1 MFLLSPFTIFAPMW
15 SKNKLKYVRS
25 LTQKKYRDAEGVFIA
40 EGPKAVGELAERFKC
55 RLLVGTAA
63 YLASRPPF
71 PADEVDEVSE
81 RELAQA
87 SALSTAHEVMAVFK
101 KPAAQTASPI
111 PLKGMTLMLD
121 GVQDPGNLGTI
132 IRLADWFGIATVV
145 CSRDCADAFAPKV
158 VQATMGALAR
168 VEVVQADLPTVLR
181 ALPADFPVFGTFM
194 DGPNLYGETL
204 PTDAVVIM
212 GNEGNGI
219 SEAVSRCV
227 NRRIHIPNYP
237 VGRHTV
243 ESLNVA
249 VAAAITCS
257 EFRRQGAFSLK
268 FKSL

>member
-1 MFLLSPFTIFAPMW
+1 MW

-25 LTQKKYRDAEGVFIA
+25 LTQKKHRDAEGVFIA

-55 RLLVGTAA
+55 RLLIATAA
-63 YLASRPPF
+63 YLKTQPPF
-71 PADEVDEVSE
+71 AADEVDEVSE

-87 SALSTAHEVMAVFK
+87 SALSTAHEVMAVFE
-101 KPAAQTASPI
+101 KPTAREAFRISTEG
-111 PLKGMTLMLD
+111 LTLMLD

-132 IRLADWFGIATVV
+132 IRLADWFGVATVV

-168 VEVVQADLPTVLR
+168 VEVVQTDLPAALS
-181 ALPADFPVFGTFM
+181 ALPNDFPVFGTFM
-194 DGPNLYGETL
+194 DGPSLYGETL
-204 PTDAVVIM
+204 PMNAVIVM

-237 VGRHTV
+237 PGRHTV

-249 VAAAITCS
+249 IAAAITCA
-257 EFRRQGAFSLK
+257 EFRRM
-268 FKSL
+268 